1 MKNNNVEI
9 IFENNDVLIL
19 NKPSGIPVLFDKE
32 VTKESIALIGEVKKN
47 LNKNII
53 PITSLDIDATGIV
66 LFAKNKN
73 SYDFIAKQLKDNKIE
88 KTFHILVNGN
98 IQEEEGS
105 IDKPILVDSQQ
116 VIVSEKGIMSYTK
129 YRVIEKFRDF
139 TFLEVNP
146 LTSRRN
152 QIRVHFFAIGNPLA
166 IDKVYASSEPILL
179 SALKRRYKG
188 IEKENPLLKRLPLH
202 FAKIQFVLPNQTQK
216 SIFEVPLPK
225 DMELML
231 KQLRKYNRSFS

>member
-1 MKNNNVEI
+1 MKNNNIEI
-9 IFENNDVLIL
+9 VFENNDVLIL

-73 SYDFIAKQLKDNKIE
+73 AYDFIAKQLKDNKIE
-88 KTFHILVNGN
+88 KTFHVLVNGT
-98 IQEEEGS
+98 IQEEEGL
-105 IDKPILVDSQQ
+105 IDKPILVDSEQ

-129 YRVIEKFRDF
+129 YIVKEKFRDF

-152 QIRVHFFAIGNPLA
+152 QIRVHFFSIGNPLA
-166 IDKVYASSEPILL
+166 IDKLYASSQPILL
-179 SALKRRYKG
+179 STLKRRYKG

-202 FAKIQFVLPNQTQK
+202 FAKVQFVLPNQTQK
-216 SIFEVPLPK
+216 SVFEIALPK
-225 DMELML
+225 DMELTL
-231 KQLRKYNRSFS
+231 KQLRKYNRNFL

>member
-19 NKPSGIPVLFDKE
+19 NKPAGIPVLFDRE
-32 VTKESIALIGEVKKN
+32 VTKESIALIGEVKKGP
-47 LNKNII
+47 NKSII

-66 LFAKNKN
+66 LFAKNKT
-73 SYDFIAKQLKDNKIE
+73 SYDFISKQLKDNKIE
-88 KTFHILVNGN
+88 KTFYILVNGTL
-98 IQEEEGS
+98 QEEEGT
-105 IDKPILVDSQQ
+105 IDKPIIVDSQQ
-116 VIVSEKGIMSYTK
+116 VIVSEKGIMSHTK
-129 YRVIEKFRDF
+129 YIVKEKFRDF

-152 QIRVHFFAIGNPLA
+152 QIRVHFFSIGNPLA

-188 IEKENPLLKRLPLH
+188 VEKENPLLKRLPLH
-202 FAKIQFVLPNQTQK
+202 FAKVQFVLPNQTQK
-216 SIFEVPLPK
+216 SVFEVPLPK
-225 DMELML
+225 DMELTL
-231 KQLRKYNRSFS
+231 KQLRKYNRNFL

>member
-1 MKNNNVEI
+1 MKNNNIEI
-9 IFENNDVLIL
+9 VFENNDVLIL
-19 NKPSGIPVLFDKE
+19 NKPSGIAVLSGKE
-32 VTKESIALIGEVKKN
+32 ETKESSSLINEVKKN

-66 LFAKNKN
+66 LFAKNKT
-73 SYDFIAKQLKDNKIE
+73 SYDFISKQIKDNKIE
-88 KTFHILVNGN
+88 KTFYILVNGN
-98 IQEEEGS
+98 IQEEKGT
-105 IDKPILVDSQQ
+105 IDKPIIVDSQQ
-116 VIVSEKGIMSYTK
+116 VIVSEKGIMSHTK
-129 YRVIEKFRDF
+129 YIVKEKFRDF

-152 QIRVHFFAIGNPLA
+152 QIRAHFFSIGNPLA
-166 IDKVYASSEPILL
+166 IDNVYASSEPILL

-188 IEKENPLLKRLPLH
+188 IKKENPLLKRLPLH

-216 SIFEVPLPK
+216 SVFEIPLPK
-225 DMELML
+225 DMELTL